1 MSEVTRYFRYMLALM
16 LLNFSVDSLA
26 LTIGAA
32 VGKLSIA
39 NPIYVMILVVSIM
52 VSELFLNVD

>member
-1 MSEVTRYFRYMLALM
+1 M

-39 NPIYVMILVVSIM
+39 NSIYVMILVVSIM